1 MEENKIQAVVLK
13 LLNEKATLKQ
23 HVFDSTHGKFI
34 MLKEVLNNIEQEYN
48 DLIGHLDER
57 VHLKYSDNG
66 QFVIK
71 LKIAGDVLVFYMH
84 SNTFEFDRNHEVWK
98 LPYTKENL
106 LNSYCGVINIYNF
119 LHDSFYYNRQDD
131 LGYLVAR
138 VFINHDG
145 SFFVEGKRQKGMGV
159 NHFGEKLLDHEN
171 WRKIV
176 ETAMQYSLEFDLL
189 VPPYDDMKIVSLQ
202 QMNEEVMHSRMQTG
216 KRLGFVYNS
225 DDVK

>member
-1 MEENKIQAVVLK
+1 MEENKIQAGILK
-13 LLNEKATLKQ
+13 LLNEKANLKQ
-23 HVFDSTHGKFI
+23 HVFDSTHGKFKL
-34 MLKEVLNNIEQEYN
+34 LKEVLKNIEQEYN
-48 DLIGHLDER
+48 DLIVHLDKR
-57 VHLKYSDNG
+57 VHLKYTDNG
-66 QFVIK
+66 QFVIQ

-84 SNTFEFDRNHEVWK
+84 SNTFEFDRDHEVWK
-98 LPYTKENL
+98 LPYAQENL

-138 VFINHDG
+138 VFINRDG

-159 NHFGEKLLDHEN
+159 NHFGEKILDHEN